1 MSGEAGT
8 VGAPLPDETVAA
20 VLERYDL
27 PPGDVELVN
36 VSENITYRV
45 GEPQADSTVF
55 LRVHRPR
62 YNSITEI
69 ASELSWIEA
78 LRSDAGVLTPDVVT
92 ARDGSRFVVVEDA
105 VTGPRVCVLFRRC
118 PGVEPEVEDGLA
130 ASFER
135 LGEVSASIHRH
146 SERWAPPPWFH
157 RRTWDFETTLG
168 DRPHWGRWSD
178 RPDVGDPERALL
190 RRAAH
195 TIREHLTDYGSGPAR
210 YGLVH
215 ADMRLANVLLDG
227 PRTYVI
233 DFDDCGY
240 SWYLYDLATALTLI
254 EDAPHVPELVDAWL
268 RGYRHVRALD
278 RSDLA
283 VIPCLVVLRRILVMA
298 WLASHADTELAR
310 SGGTDHT
317 RVTCDLADRYL
328 SGALSYT

>member
-1 MSGEAGT
+1 MA
-8 VGAPLPDETVAA
+8 DEVARSA
-20 VLERYDL
+20 LRRYDL
-27 PPGDVELVN
+27 PPARAELVN
-36 VSENITYRV
+36 VSENVTYRI
-45 GEPQADSTVF
+45 GEPDADSTVF

-78 LRSDAGVLTPDVVT
+78 LRRDADVRTPEVVPST
-92 ARDGSRFVVVEDA
+92 DGSRFVVVEHA
-105 VTGPRVCVLFRRC
+105 ITGPRVCVLFRRC
-118 PGVEPEVEDGLA
+118 PGAEPGIDDDLA

-135 LGEVSASIHRH
+135 LGEASATIHRH
-146 SERWAPPPWFH
+146 SERWAPPSWFD
-157 RRTWDFETTLG
+157 RRSWNYDTTLG

-178 RPDVGDPERALL
+178 RPDVGDAEGALL

-195 TIREHLTDYGSGPAR
+195 TIQERLAVYGCDRAR

-254 EDAPHVPELVDAWL
+254 EDAPAAPDLVQAWL
-268 RGYRHVRALD
+268 RGYQQVRALD
-278 RSDLA
+278 GKDLA
-283 VIPCLVVLRRILVMA
+283 AIPSLVMMRRLLVMA
-298 WLASHADTELAR
+298 WLASHAATELAR
-310 SGGTDHT
+310 DESDGHT
-317 RVTCDLADRYL
+317 EATCELAERYL
-328 SGALSYT
+328 SGALSY